1 MFEACVISKLQLL
14 YLVIDV
20 PISLSIQANSD
31 LQRFLAQR
39 KSQGVEVG
47 GGLDCVRPSRWGP
60 ETYTHI
66 SWTGLTMSQPTCR
79 EREHGVQLRGSR
91 KMYGSVERVE
101 GEGEEDTSRRFRV
114 ESHSPTHQVSPAS
127 APTLFPHTT
136 DYNFGWGQKLS
147 ISNVI
152 KYNITTMEKTISF
165 VAIY

>member
-47 GGLDCVRPSRWGP
+47 GGLDCVRPSR
-60 ETYTHI
+60 
-66 SWTGLTMSQPTCR
+66 

-114 ESHSPTHQVSPAS
+114 ESHSATHQVSPAS
-127 APTLFPHTT
+127 APTILDTHT
-136 DYNFGWGQKLS
+136 DHDLGLGQKLLMMS
-147 ISNVI
+147 LNNHHG
-152 KYNITTMEKTISF
+152 KYNFLCGNLLNMSL
-165 VAIY
+165 

>member
-47 GGLDCVRPSRWGP
+47 GGLDCVRPSR
-60 ETYTHI
+60 
-66 SWTGLTMSQPTCR
+66 

-114 ESHSPTHQVSPAS
+114 ESHSPTHQVSPSS
-127 APTLFPHTT
+127 APTILPHTT
-136 DYNFGWGQKLS
+136 DHNFGWGQKLS

>member
-60 ETYTHI
+60 ETFL
-66 SWTGLTMSQPTCR
+66 GLTMSQPYCR

-127 APTLFPHTT
+127 APTIFPHTT
-136 DYNFGWGQKLS
+136 DHNFGWGQKLLD
-147 ISNVI
+147 N
-152 KYNITTMEKTISF
+152 SF
-165 VAIY
+165 NDVSK